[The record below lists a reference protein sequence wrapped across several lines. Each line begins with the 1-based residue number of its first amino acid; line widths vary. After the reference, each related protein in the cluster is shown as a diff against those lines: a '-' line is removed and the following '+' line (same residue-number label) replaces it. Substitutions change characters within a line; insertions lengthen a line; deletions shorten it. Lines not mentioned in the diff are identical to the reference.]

1 MYIKQIFPPNIFL
14 VCKKVPGRMGL
25 LVTLY
30 LIASN
35 VYSNLKAPST
45 RGFSYIET
53 WMLGTQ
59 AVIIF
64 AILEYGILLAWKKYF
79 PETKKLEAPIS
90 PKRSGRGENNAKN
103 GNVPNSKQAWMNG
116 AYSMPQGQKMKIAD
130 LIALFFSMS
139 CFICFN
145 VHYWMVAAKES
156 LAI

>member
-1 MYIKQIFPPNIFL
+1 
-14 VCKKVPGRMGL
+14 MGL

-35 VYSNLKAPST
+35 IYSNLKAPST

-79 PETKKLEAPIS
+79 PEQKKFEATIS
-90 PKRSGRGENNAKN
+90 PKRGGTKSE
-103 GNVPNSKQAWMNG
+103 NVPNSKQAWMNG
-116 AYSMPQGQKMKIAD
+116 AYSMPQAQKMKIAD

-145 VHYWMVAAKES
+145 VYYWMVAARES

>member
-1 MYIKQIFPPNIFL
+1 
-14 VCKKVPGRMGL
+14 MGL

-64 AILEYGILLAWKKYF
+64 AILEYGVLLAWKKYF
-79 PETKKLEAPIS
+79 PENTKKLEATIS
-90 PKRSGRGENNAKN
+90 TKRGGGEGGSRGETNAKD
-103 GNVPNSKQAWMNG
+103 GKSIPNSKQAWMKG
-116 AYSMPQGQKMKIAD
+116 AYFMPQAQKMKIAD
-130 LIALFFSMS
+130 LIALFFSMTY
-139 CFICFN
+139 FICFN
-145 VHYWMVAAKES
+145 VYYWMVAAKES
-156 LAI
+156 MAI

>member
-1 MYIKQIFPPNIFL
+1 
-14 VCKKVPGRMGL
+14 MGL

-35 VYSNLKAPST
+35 IYSNLKAPST

-79 PETKKLEAPIS
+79 PEQKKLEATIS
-90 PKRSGRGENNAKN
+90 PKRGGGARGENNAKS

-116 AYSMPQGQKMKIAD
+116 AYSMPQAQKMKIAD

-145 VHYWMVAAKES
+145 VYYWMVAARES

>member
-1 MYIKQIFPPNIFL
+1 
-14 VCKKVPGRMGL
+14 MGL

-79 PETKKLEAPIS
+79 PEQKKLEATIS
-90 PKRSGRGENNAKN
+90 PKRGGARVENNTKN
-103 GNVPNSKQAWMNG
+103 SNIPNSKQAWMNG
-116 AYSMPQGQKMKIAD
+116 AYCMPQAQKMKIAD

-145 VHYWMVAAKES
+145 VYYWMVGAKES
-156 LAI
+156 LAF